1 MSDVCN
7 YIKNKL
13 NEFCKEHDIPGK
25 LNRYDGDVHRQWE
38 RDREKTK
45 MLWQEIMTESDV
57 HDYIDRFVYSVE
69 REVSLTRSCL
79 ETYSTDLALYRAV
92 YAIEKMSQCYNNK
105 NCQFDSIDINT
116 IDIMFNKLEQAH
128 QKMKDELMRRTMR

>member
-1 MSDVCN
+1 MSDVSN

-13 NEFCKEHDIPGK
+13 NQFCKEHDVPGK
-25 LNRYDGDVHRQWE
+25 LNRYDGELQRQWKHD
-38 RDREKTK
+38 RDRTK

-57 HDYIDRFVYSVE
+57 HDYIDRFVSSVE
-69 REVSLTRSCL
+69 REANLNTLCL

-92 YAIEKMSQCYNNK
+92 YAMEKMAQCYNNK
-105 NCQFDSIDINT
+105 NCQFNTIDINA